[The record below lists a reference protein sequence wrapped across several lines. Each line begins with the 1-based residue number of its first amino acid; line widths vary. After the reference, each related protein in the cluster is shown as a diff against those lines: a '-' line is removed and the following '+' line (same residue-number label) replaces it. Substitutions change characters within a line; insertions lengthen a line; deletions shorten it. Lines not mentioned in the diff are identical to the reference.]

1 MTHLYWANSEPE
13 SPARSSVAARTIKHG
28 QHDASFKLGRL
39 IVVGIILLG
48 FYLTAPLASAAESSD
63 TDALPIEVQVDLY
76 MAELTRLLEYD
87 DHVGIVDLVPKIR
100 ALNIDIPDALFFIE
114 ARALY
119 STGDFIK
126 ARESLLV
133 YLNQAGREGRY
144 YDEATNLLLEVRAQ
158 AAAEEARLAALLQ
171 ERDRAKKEAAS
182 RAQAL
187 RIREVQMLLS
197 QAGFPKTPVT
207 GEMNLLTREA
217 LAVFQVRQSLRVSGE
232 ITSETIRA
240 LKAAIPP
247 ELACDQYAAR
257 PFASD
262 EFIPTAKIDYLN
274 AVTACNEALRDY
286 PLAARLH
293 VQYARSLIAAGRPED
308 AERAIA
314 DHVEIG
320 YPSAMHVM
328 AELYLKGGLGEDGDA
343 DLVTAEEWYLK
354 AAERGDFLARMD
366 LYALYMEGGPG
377 VKRNYA
383 AAIRWLTEASD
394 DQHEPATLKL
404 AGHFERGQGVSR
416 NYEKAAE
423 LYQVV
428 ANKDH
433 VSAILSLAEFYERG
447 RGVTRDRKK
456 ALELLKKA
464 RDLGDESLEKR
475 IERLEKRL

>member
-1 MTHLYWANSEPE
+1 MTHLYWANSGPE
-13 SPARSSVAARTIKHG
+13 SLARSSVAARTIKHG
-28 QHDASFKLGRL
+28 RHTSFKLGRL

-48 FYLTAPLASAAESSD
+48 FYLTAPLASGAESSD

-354 AAERGDFLARMD
+354 AAERGDFLAKMD

-394 DQHEPATLKL
+394 DQHEPATFKL

-428 ANKDH
+428 ADKDH
-433 VSAILSLAEFYERG
+433 VSAILSLADFYERG

>member
-13 SPARSSVAARTIKHG
+13 SLARSSVAARTIKHG
-28 QHDASFKLGRL
+28 RHTSFKLGRL

-48 FYLTAPLASAAESSD
+48 FYLTAPLASAAEPSD

-286 PLAARLH
+286 PVAARLH

-354 AAERGDFLARMD
+354 AAERGDFLAKMD

-394 DQHEPATLKL
+394 DQHEPATFKL

-423 LYQVV
+423 LYQIV
-428 ANKDH
+428 ADKDH

>member
-13 SPARSSVAARTIKHG
+13 SLARSSVAARTIKHG
-28 QHDASFKLGRL
+28 RHTSFKLGKL

-48 FYLTAPLASAAESSD
+48 FYLTAPLASGAESSD

-354 AAERGDFLARMD
+354 AAERGDFLAKMD

-394 DQHEPATLKL
+394 DQHEPATFKL

-428 ANKDH
+428 ADKDH
-433 VSAILSLAEFYERG
+433 VSAILSLADFYERG

>member
-13 SPARSSVAARTIKHG
+13 SLARSSVAARTIKHG
-28 QHDASFKLGRL
+28 RHTSFKLGRL
-39 IVVGIILLG
+39 IVVGIIVLG
-48 FYLTAPLASAAESSD
+48 FYLTAPLASGAESSD

-354 AAERGDFLARMD
+354 AAERGDFLAKMD

-394 DQHEPATLKL
+394 DQHEPATFKL

-428 ANKDH
+428 ADKDH
-433 VSAILSLAEFYERG
+433 VSAILSLADFYERG

>member
-13 SPARSSVAARTIKHG
+13 SLARSSVAARTIKHG
-28 QHDASFKLGRL
+28 RNTSFKLGRL

-48 FYLTAPLASAAESSD
+48 FYLTAPLASGAESSD

-354 AAERGDFLARMD
+354 AAERGDFLAKMD

-394 DQHEPATLKL
+394 DQHEPATFKL

-428 ANKDH
+428 ADKDH
-433 VSAILSLAEFYERG
+433 VSAILSLADFYERG

>member
-13 SPARSSVAARTIKHG
+13 SLARSSVAARTIKHG
-28 QHDASFKLGRL
+28 RHTSFKLGRL

-48 FYLTAPLASAAESSD
+48 FYLTAPLASGAESSD

-257 PFASD
+257 PFVSD

-354 AAERGDFLARMD
+354 AAERGDFLAKMD

-394 DQHEPATLKL
+394 DQHEPATFKL

-428 ANKDH
+428 ADKDH
-433 VSAILSLAEFYERG
+433 VSAILSLADFYERG

>member
-1 MTHLYWANSEPE
+1 MTTFSLANRKPQS
-13 SPARSSVAARTIKHG
+13 RSTRPIAAETKRQPRHP
-28 QHDASFKLGRL
+28 SFEFGRFMVL
-39 IVVGIILLG
+39 TIILLG
-48 FYLTAPLASAAESSD
+48 YGFSSPAVRAAESSD

-87 DHVGIVDLVPKIR
+87 DHVGIVALVPKIR

-119 STGDFIK
+119 STGDAIK

-144 YDEATNLLLEVRAQ
+144 YDEATNLLLEVRSQ

-171 ERDRAKKEAAS
+171 ERERAKKEAAN

-187 RIREVQMLLS
+187 RIREVQTLLS
-197 QAGFPKTPVT
+197 RAGFPKTPVT
-207 GEMNLLTREA
+207 GEMNGLTREA
-217 LAVFQVRQSLRVSGE
+217 LAVFQVRQSLSVSGE

-247 ELACDQYAAR
+247 ELPCDQYAAR
-257 PFASD
+257 PFAPD
-262 EFIPTAKIDYLN
+262 EFIPTQKIDYVN

-286 PLAARLH
+286 PVAARLH

-343 DLVTAEEWYLK
+343 DYVTAEEWYLK
-354 AAERGDFLARMD
+354 AAEKGDFLAKMD
-366 LYALYMEGGPG
+366 LYALYMEGASG

-383 AAIRWLTEASD
+383 AAIRWLKEASD

-404 AGHFERGQGVSR
+404 AGHYERGQGVSR
-416 NYEKAAE
+416 DYEKAAE
-423 LYQVV
+423 LYQVI
-428 ANKDH
+428 AEKDN
-433 VSAILSLAEFYERG
+433 VYAILSLADFYERG
-447 RGVTRDRKK
+447 RGVSRDIKK
-456 ALELLKKA
+456 ALDLLKEA
-464 RDLGDESLEKR
+464 RDLGDDSLEKR

>member
-1 MTHLYWANSEPE
+1 MTHLYWANSGPE
-13 SPARSSVAARTIKHG
+13 SLARSSVAARTIKHG
-28 QHDASFKLGRL
+28 RHTSFKLGKL

-48 FYLTAPLASAAESSD
+48 FYLTAPLASGAESSD

-354 AAERGDFLARMD
+354 AAERGDFLAKMD

-394 DQHEPATLKL
+394 DQHEPATFKL

-428 ANKDH
+428 ADKDH
-433 VSAILSLAEFYERG
+433 VSAILSLADFYERG

>member
-1 MTHLYWANSEPE
+1 M
-13 SPARSSVAARTIKHG
+13 
-28 QHDASFKLGRL
+28 
-39 IVVGIILLG
+39 VGIILLG
-48 FYLTAPLASAAESSD
+48 FYLTAPLASGAESSD

-354 AAERGDFLARMD
+354 AAERGDFLAKMD

-394 DQHEPATLKL
+394 DQHEPATFKL

-428 ANKDH
+428 ADKDH
-433 VSAILSLAEFYERG
+433 VSAILSLADFYERG

>member
-1 MTHLYWANSEPE
+1 MTTFSLANRKPQS
-13 SPARSSVAARTIKHG
+13 RSTRPIAAETKRQPRHP
-28 QHDASFKLGRL
+28 SFEFGRFMVL
-39 IVVGIILLG
+39 TIILLG
-48 FYLTAPLASAAESSD
+48 YGFSSPAVSAAESSD

-87 DHVGIVDLVPKIR
+87 DHVGIVALVPKIR
-100 ALNIDIPDALFFIE
+100 ALNIDIPNALFFIE

-119 STGDFIK
+119 STGDAIK

-144 YDEATNLLLEVRAQ
+144 YDEATNLLLEVRSQ

-171 ERDRAKKEAAS
+171 ERERAKKEAAN

-187 RIREVQMLLS
+187 RIREVQTLLS
-197 QAGFPKTPVT
+197 RAGFPKTPVT
-207 GEMNLLTREA
+207 GEMNGLTREA
-217 LAVFQVRQSLRVSGE
+217 LAVFQVRQSLSVSGE

-247 ELACDQYAAR
+247 ELPCDQYAAR
-257 PFASD
+257 PFAPD
-262 EFIPTAKIDYLN
+262 KFIPTQKIDYVN

-286 PLAARLH
+286 PVAARLH

-343 DLVTAEEWYLK
+343 DYVTAEEWYLK
-354 AAERGDFLARMD
+354 AAEKGDFLAKMD
-366 LYALYMEGGPG
+366 LYALYMEGASG

-404 AGHFERGQGVSR
+404 AGHYERGQGVSR
-416 NYEKAAE
+416 DYEKAAE
-423 LYQVV
+423 LYQVI
-428 ANKDH
+428 AEKDN
-433 VSAILSLAEFYERG
+433 VYAILSLADFYERG
-447 RGVTRDRKK
+447 RGVSRDIKK
-456 ALELLKKA
+456 ALDLLKEA
-464 RDLGDESLEKR
+464 RDLGDDSLEKR

>member
-28 QHDASFKLGRL
+28 QHASFKLGRL

-182 RAQAL
+182 KAQAL

-354 AAERGDFLARMD
+354 AAEGGDFLAKMD

>member
-1 MTHLYWANSEPE
+1 MTTLSMANRKPQSRTTRPI
-13 SPARSSVAARTIKHG
+13 AAETKRQPRHP
-28 QHDASFKLGRL
+28 SFEFGRFMVL
-39 IVVGIILLG
+39 TIILLSYG
-48 FYLTAPLASAAESSD
+48 FSSPVVSAAESSD

-87 DHVGIVDLVPKIR
+87 DHVGIVALVPKIR

-119 STGDFIK
+119 STGDAIK

-171 ERDRAKKEAAS
+171 ERERAKKEAAN

-187 RIREVQMLLS
+187 RIREVQTLLL

-207 GEMNLLTREA
+207 GEMNGLTREA

-232 ITSETIRA
+232 ISSETIRA

-247 ELACDQYAAR
+247 ELPCDQYAAR
-257 PFASD
+257 PFAPD
-262 EFIPTAKIDYLN
+262 RFIPTQKIDYVN

-286 PLAARLH
+286 PVAARLH
-293 VQYARSLIAAGRPED
+293 IQYARSLIAAGRPED

-343 DLVTAEEWYLK
+343 DFVTAEEWYLK
-354 AAERGDFLARMD
+354 AAEKGDFLAKMD
-366 LYALYMEGGPG
+366 LYALYMDGASG

-404 AGHFERGQGVSR
+404 AGHYERGQGVSR
-416 NYEKAAE
+416 DYEKAAE

-428 ANKDH
+428 AENDN
-433 VSAILSLAEFYERG
+433 VSAILSLADFYERG
-447 RGVTRDRKK
+447 RGVSRDRKK
-456 ALELLKKA
+456 ALDLLKEA
-464 RDLGDESLEKR
+464 RQLGDDSLDRR

>member
-13 SPARSSVAARTIKHG
+13 SLARSSVAARTIKHG
-28 QHDASFKLGRL
+28 RHTSFKLGRL

-48 FYLTAPLASAAESSD
+48 FYLTAPLASGAESSD

-354 AAERGDFLARMD
+354 AAERGDFLAKMD

-394 DQHEPATLKL
+394 DQHEPATFKL

-428 ANKDH
+428 ADKDH
-433 VSAILSLAEFYERG
+433 VSAILSLADFYERG

>member
-1 MTHLYWANSEPE
+1 MTTLSLANCKPQSRTTRPI
-13 SPARSSVAARTIKHG
+13 AADTKRQSRHT
-28 QHDASFKLGRL
+28 SFELGRL
-39 IVVGIILLG
+39 MV
-48 FYLTAPLASAAESSD
+48 LTISLFGYGLSSPVISAAESSD

-87 DHVGIVDLVPKIR
+87 DHVGIVALVPKIR

-119 STGDFIK
+119 STGDAIK

-171 ERDRAKKEAAS
+171 ERERAKKEAAN

-187 RIREVQMLLS
+187 RIREVQTLLS

-207 GEMNLLTREA
+207 GEMNRLTREA

-247 ELACDQYAAR
+247 ELPCDQYAAR
-257 PFASD
+257 PFSPD
-262 EFIPTAKIDYLN
+262 EFIPTTKIDYVN

-286 PLAARLH
+286 PVAARLH

-328 AELYLKGGLGEDGDA
+328 AELYLEGGLGEDGDA
-343 DLVTAEEWYLK
+343 DYVTAEEWYLK
-354 AAERGDFLARMD
+354 AAEKGDFLAKMD
-366 LYALYMEGGPG
+366 LYALYMEGASG

-404 AGHFERGQGVSR
+404 AGHYERGQGVSR
-416 NYEKAAE
+416 DYEKAAE
-423 LYQVV
+423 LYQIV
-428 ANKDH
+428 AENNN
-433 VSAILSLAEFYERG
+433 VSAILSLADFYERG
-447 RGVTRDRKK
+447 RGVSRDRKK
-456 ALELLKKA
+456 ALDLLKEA
-464 RDLGDESLEKR
+464 RNLGDDSLEKR

>member
-1 MTHLYWANSEPE
+1 MTTLSMANRKPQSRTTRPI
-13 SPARSSVAARTIKHG
+13 AAETKRQPRHP
-28 QHDASFKLGRL
+28 SFEFGRFMVL
-39 IVVGIILLG
+39 TIILLSYG
-48 FYLTAPLASAAESSD
+48 FSSPVVSAAESSD

-87 DHVGIVDLVPKIR
+87 DHVGIVALVPKIR

-119 STGDFIK
+119 STGDAIK

-171 ERDRAKKEAAS
+171 ERERAKKEAAN

-187 RIREVQMLLS
+187 RIREVQTLLS

-207 GEMNLLTREA
+207 GEMNGLTREA

-247 ELACDQYAAR
+247 ELPCDQYAAR
-257 PFASD
+257 PFAPD
-262 EFIPTAKIDYLN
+262 EFIPTQKIDYVN

-286 PLAARLH
+286 PVAARLH

-328 AELYLKGGLGEDGDA
+328 AELYLQDGLGEDGDA
-343 DLVTAEEWYLK
+343 DYVTAEEWYLK
-354 AAERGDFLARMD
+354 AAEKGDFLAKMD
-366 LYALYMEGGPG
+366 LYALYMEGASG

-404 AGHFERGQGVSR
+404 AGHYERGQGVSR
-416 NYEKAAE
+416 DYERAAE
-423 LYQVV
+423 LYKVV
-428 ANKDH
+428 AEKDN
-433 VSAILSLAEFYERG
+433 VYAILSLADFYERG
-447 RGVTRDRKK
+447 RGVSRDIKK
-456 ALELLKKA
+456 ALDLLKEA
-464 RDLGDESLEKR
+464 RDLGEESLEKR

>member
-1 MTHLYWANSEPE
+1 MTTLSLANRKPQSRTTRPT
-13 SPARSSVAARTIKHG
+13 AAETIRQSH
-28 QHDASFKLGRL
+28 HTSFQLGRL
-39 IVVGIILLG
+39 MVFTIILLG
-48 FYLTAPLASAAESSD
+48 CSLTSPIGSAAESSD

-87 DHVGIVDLVPKIR
+87 DHVGIVALVPKIR

-119 STGDFIK
+119 STGDAIK

-171 ERDRAKKEAAS
+171 ERERAKKEAAN

-187 RIREVQMLLS
+187 RIREVQTLLL

-207 GEMNLLTREA
+207 GEMNGLTREA

-247 ELACDQYAAR
+247 ELPCDQYAAR
-257 PFASD
+257 PFAPD
-262 EFIPTAKIDYLN
+262 RFIPTQKIDYVN

-286 PLAARLH
+286 PVAARLH

-343 DLVTAEEWYLK
+343 DFVTAEEWYLK
-354 AAERGDFLARMD
+354 AAEKGDFLAKMD
-366 LYALYMEGGPG
+366 LYALYMDGASG

-404 AGHFERGQGVSR
+404 AGHYERGQGVSR
-416 NYEKAAE
+416 DYEKAAE

-428 ANKDH
+428 AENDN
-433 VSAILSLAEFYERG
+433 VSAILSLADFYERG
-447 RGVTRDRKK
+447 RGVSRDRKK
-456 ALELLKKA
+456 ALDLLKEA
-464 RDLGDESLEKR
+464 RQLGDDSLDKR

>member
-1 MTHLYWANSEPE
+1 M
-13 SPARSSVAARTIKHG
+13 
-28 QHDASFKLGRL
+28 
-39 IVVGIILLG
+39 
-48 FYLTAPLASAAESSD
+48 
-63 TDALPIEVQVDLY
+63 
-76 MAELTRLLEYD
+76 
-87 DHVGIVDLVPKIR
+87 
-100 ALNIDIPDALFFIE
+100 
-114 ARALY
+114 
-119 STGDFIK
+119 
-126 ARESLLV
+126 V

-171 ERDRAKKEAAS
+171 ERERAKKEAAD

-187 RIREVQMLLS
+187 RIREVQTLLS

-207 GEMNLLTREA
+207 GEMNGLTREA

-232 ITSETIRA
+232 ITSETIRS

-247 ELACDQYAAR
+247 ELPCDQYAAR
-257 PFASD
+257 PFSPD
-262 EFIPTAKIDYLN
+262 EFIPTTKIDYVN

-286 PLAARLH
+286 PVAARLH

-343 DLVTAEEWYLK
+343 DYVTAEEWYLK
-354 AAERGDFLARMD
+354 AAEKGDFLAKMD
-366 LYALYMEGGPG
+366 LYALYMEGASG

-404 AGHFERGQGVSR
+404 AGHYERGQGVSR
-416 NYEKAAE
+416 DYEKAAE

-428 ANKDH
+428 AENDN
-433 VSAILSLAEFYERG
+433 VSAILSLADFYERG
-447 RGVTRDRKK
+447 RGVSRDRKK
-456 ALELLKKA
+456 ALDLLKEA
-464 RDLGDESLEKR
+464 RNLGDDSLEKR